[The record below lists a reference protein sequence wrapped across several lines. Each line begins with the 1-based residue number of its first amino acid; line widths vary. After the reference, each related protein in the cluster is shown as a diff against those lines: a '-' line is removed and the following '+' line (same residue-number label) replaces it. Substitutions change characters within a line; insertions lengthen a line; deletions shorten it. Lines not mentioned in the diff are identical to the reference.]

1 MKDKNFFLL
10 KDKTFFLQITL
21 LFGNIFMLRENISI
35 ANKISWQGEHFLKTI
50 WGEASEQKFLF

>member
-35 ANKISWQGEHFLKTI
+35 ANKISWQDEHFLKTI
-50 WGEASEQKFLF
+50 WGEASE